1 MPSNFAA
8 IGPIL
13 VSRSDLLERLV
24 DFEIEPGAEF
34 VVELLQAGYSLS
46 EEWELLPKSAH
57 ASENGIVLISVA
69 ITLSEWKP
77 LLALLPPFP
86 IVKSSE
92 SNSFDDFREF
102 VMLPRTIGIILLR
115 LGHWAFGIAKDGDLS
130 VTKTGARYV
139 KGKHRKGG
147 QSSNR
152 FRRGREKWIRELFD
166 QVGEAACSRLSDYPD
181 QIDFLSLGGDKVVLG
196 RFLKRVQLPNRLNYR
211 VLPNHLPV
219 NQPGRDALDAAVRD
233 AWSYRVFELQ

>member
-1 MPSNFAA
+1 MPSNLEA

-34 VVELLQAGYSLS
+34 VVELLESGYSLG
-46 EEWELLPKSAH
+46 EEWESLPKSAH
-57 ASENGIVLISVA
+57 ASETGIVLISVA
-69 ITLSEWKP
+69 ITVSEWKP

-86 IVKSSE
+86 IIKSSE

-130 VTKTGARYV
+130 VTKTGTRYV

-166 QVGEAACSRLSDYPD
+166 QVGRLRAHGLVIT
-181 QIDFLSLGGDKVVLG
+181 QGK
-196 RFLKRVQLPNRLNYR
+196 
-211 VLPNHLPV
+211 
-219 NQPGRDALDAAVRD
+219 
-233 AWSYRVFELQ
+233 

>member
-1 MPSNFAA
+1 MPSNLAA
-8 IGPIL
+8 TGPIL

-34 VVELLQAGYSLS
+34 VVELLEAGYSLD
-46 EEWELLPKSAH
+46 EEWESLPKSVQGF
-57 ASENGIVLISVA
+57 ENGIVLISVA
-69 ITLSEWKP
+69 ITVSEWKP
-77 LLALLPPFP
+77 FLALLPPFP
-86 IVKSSE
+86 ISQSSE
-92 SNSFDDFREF
+92 SNSFDDFRKF

-115 LGHWAFGIAKDGDLS
+115 LGHWAFAIAEDGDLA
-130 VTKTGARYV
+130 VTKTGTRYV
-139 KGKHRKGG
+139 KGRHRKGG

-166 QVGEAACSRLSDYPD
+166 QVGEAACSRLSDYPG

-196 RFLKRVQLPNRLNYR
+196 RFLKRVKLPDCLNDR